1 VPWPFEKNSFEI
13 NHGLD
18 DKGRISVG
26 KVQAKKCP
34 RRAGIFD

>member
-1 VPWPFEKNSFEI
+1 MRHQEKNFEI
-13 NHGLD
+13 FHGLD